1 MLSFNLMKK
10 YYINVNIVHGLKKG
24 HISVHILSQVLG
36 TGVILYVPRQHT
48 LLHDLFKDVAK
59 SNDYD
64 VCVVSVLFNTVY
76 RAWTQQIT

>member
-24 HISVHILSQVLG
+24 HISVHILSQVWVPELYYMYLDN
-36 TGVILYVPRQHT
+36 ILHG
-48 LLHDLFKDVAK
+48 LFKD
-59 SNDYD
+59 DYD